1 VRQKSGRQ
9 DSGATQNGGEWA
21 NTKFII
27 ENPLGTAAC
36 GDSKSDKTLRGGSYR
51 ARENKSDERVRSVGG
66 VLLGGQQERQTCEDL
81 WGGVRRGQ
89 KHERQSWEEGAI
101 ALWESNS
108 DEVPAGAARLARGAD
123 FNHRRHQTET
133 TRARKKQRR
142 VGGRRGSTPGRSA
155 QGGIARGDALR
166 PTLLRWASASRAVG
180 TCVCESVDTSC
191 STQVGDWETPS
202 APPSKTLRQ
211 SQTRSYPRRSW
222 QAGES

>member
-1 VRQKSGRQ
+1 VGKHQIHNCKSFGNGGLRGQQERQNTREE
-9 DSGATQNGGEWA
+9 GATA
-21 NTKFII
+21 
-27 ENPLGTAAC
+27 LG
-36 GDSKSDKTLRGGSYR
+36 
-51 ARENKSDERVRSVGG
+51 ENKSDERVRSVGG

-123 FNHRRHQTET
+123 FNHRRHTAN

-166 PTLLRWASASRAVG
+166 PTLLRWLSASRAVG